1 MTGMGANNDA
11 DNTGGPR
18 AGRGPMA
25 MAMML
30 VNALIGIA
38 GLALIILGFGFWG
51 GRWTDLVPIHEKIG
65 ILVVVLLWVVALI
78 GLAYDV
84 SKVRIAIAIVWGFIV
99 IGFGFA
105 QTGLMVG
112 DMHWII
118 RVLHL
123 IVGLVALSLAGTIA
137 RAISDTAKA
146 RQ

>member
-1 MTGMGANNDA
+1 MTGVGANNDA
-11 DNTGGPR
+11 NNTPR
-18 AGRGPMA
+18 VPAGRGPMA

-38 GLALIILGFGFWG
+38 GLALIILGFAFWAG
-51 GRWTDLVPIHEKIG
+51 KWTDLVPMHEKIG
-65 ILVVVLLWVVALI
+65 IVVVLLLWVVALI
-78 GLAYDV
+78 GLAYNV
-84 SKVRIAIAIVWGFIV
+84 SKARIAIAIVWGFIV

-105 QTGLMVG
+105 QTGIMVG
-112 DMHWII
+112 DMHWVI

-137 RAISDTAKA
+137 RGISDTARA